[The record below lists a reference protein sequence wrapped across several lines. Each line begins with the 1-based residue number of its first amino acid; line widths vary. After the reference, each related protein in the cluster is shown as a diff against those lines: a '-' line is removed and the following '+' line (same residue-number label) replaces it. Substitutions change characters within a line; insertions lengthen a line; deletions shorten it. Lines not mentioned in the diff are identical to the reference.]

1 MTKRLTLRVEES
13 PVESGGRV
21 RVNKGDIKDHDIQE
35 GDLIVVSSE
44 KKDILVSIYTDEM
57 IEEGRI
63 SIRVED
69 RKKLKVGEGD
79 EVEIR
84 KHEKLLNKLL

>member
-1 MTKRLTLRVEES
+1 MTERLILRVEES
-13 PVESGGRV
+13 SIKSGGRV
-21 RVNKGDIKDHDIQE
+21 RVNEEAIENLDIYDGE
-35 GDLIVVSSE
+35 LIVVSSE
-44 KKDILVSIYTDEM
+44 KKDILVSMYTDDM

-63 SIRVED
+63 SIREDD
-69 RKKLKVGEGD
+69 RKKLDVEGRD